1 MTRFSSDEKFKRPH
15 MIQYLP
21 SGKLMIEDSVDSENA
36 TRVSKFDKY
45 GKKLTEKKLSNM
57 INMSLFQ
64 YEDEL
69 DKTFDIAQS
78 GYMNLQI
85 SVTDTKKN
93 KIKGISNV
101 DFLSEIT
108 EYGRGVC
115 LLVLTKK
122 RWVYFLIREYPEDRS
137 HYKDEESI
145 CKDTRYYVLRVDPVN
160 DTSEA
165 IKLQPGTERC
175 RQIQQI

>member
-1 MTRFSSDEKFKRPH
+1 MLDEKYLVLNDMTVDDEGNIYAVDFYSDEVLKFDPYKKEMTRFSSDEKFKRPH

-108 EYGRGVC
+108 EYDRGVC
-115 LLVLTKK
+115 LFGVDKK
-122 RWVYFLIREYPEDRS
+122 RVGLLS
-137 HYKDEESI
+137 NS
-145 CKDTRYYVLRVDPVN
+145 
-160 DTSEA
+160 
-165 IKLQPGTERC
+165 
-175 RQIQQI
+175 

>member
-1 MTRFSSDEKFKRPH
+1 

-85 SVTDTKKN
+85 SVTDTKK
-93 KIKGISNV
+93 IK
-101 DFLSEIT
+101 
-108 EYGRGVC
+108 
-115 LLVLTKK
+115 
-122 RWVYFLIREYPEDRS
+122 
-137 HYKDEESI
+137 
-145 CKDTRYYVLRVDPVN
+145 
-160 DTSEA
+160 
-165 IKLQPGTERC
+165 
-175 RQIQQI
+175 